1 MNLKALV
8 ECIHE
13 LQQDSE
19 AQSTFRSVFSTRLTP
34 TLLRGLG
41 LRASPRRRGG
51 CPELEFDTQMPKGLL
66 GEGKA
71 QALLAKAGGE
81 ETVYAR
87 PKLPKLD
94 RAPAGVRPFTRSEAL
109 AALGGGGAYTY
120 KSVGGGLYA
129 KVTRAILAEVDK
141 PPEPTPEEKRKR
153 AQRRRNHLSRENA
166 AATARSVADAK
177 KKATEA
183 VTRAHNQATRERQK
197 QEVEAIAERH
207 VQKAIAKSKKRVNLL
222 MQRGKKLAKLKSMG
236 SAQKKKA
243 KARKK
248 K

>member
-1 MNLKALV
+1 MNLKTLV

-87 PKLPKLD
+87 PKLD
-94 RAPAGVRPFTRSEAL
+94 RAPAGVQSFTRSQAL
-109 AALGGGGAYTY
+109 AALGGGDKF
-120 KSVGGGLYA
+120 KSVGGGRYI
-129 KVTRAILAEVDK
+129 KVTRAILADVDT
-141 PPEPTPEEKRKR
+141 PPPRPEPSEEERKR
-153 AQRRRNHLSRENA
+153 ARKRSRFLTEIQDA
-166 AATARSVADAK
+166 GERGRSADEAK
-177 KKATEA
+177 K
-183 VTRAHNQATRERQK
+183 RRSN
-197 QEVEAIAERH
+197 
-207 VQKAIAKSKKRVNLL
+207 
-222 MQRGKKLAKLKSMG
+222 
-236 SAQKKKA
+236 
-243 KARKK
+243 
-248 K
+248 

>member
-1 MNLKALV
+1 M
-8 ECIHE
+8 
-13 LQQDSE
+13 SE
-19 AQSTFRSVFSTRLTP
+19 AQSTFRSVCGTHSDTASRSGSG
-34 TLLRGLG
+34 GLS
-41 LRASPRRRGG
+41 ASPRRCGDSPG
-51 CPELEFDTQMPKGLL
+51 LAFKPAMPETVL

-71 QALLAKAGGE
+71 QALLAEAGSE
-81 ETVYAR
+81 QFYAR

-129 KVTRAILAEVDK
+129 TVTRAILAEVDK

-153 AQRRRNHLSRENA
+153 AQRRRHHLSRENA
-166 AATARSVADAK
+166 AETARSVADAK
-177 KKATEA
+177 KKTTEA
-183 VTRAHNQATRERQK
+183 RTRAFNQATRERQK
-197 QEVEAIAERH
+197 QEAEAIADRH
-207 VQKAIAKSKKRVNLL
+207 VQKAIAKSKTRANLL
-222 MQRGKKLAKLKSMG
+222 MQRGRGKKLAKLKSMG

>member
-1 MNLKALV
+1 M
-8 ECIHE
+8 
-13 LQQDSE
+13 SE
-19 AQSTFRSVFSTRLTP
+19 AQSTFRSVCGTHSDTASRSGSG
-34 TLLRGLG
+34 GLS
-41 LRASPRRRGG
+41 ASPRRHGDSPG
-51 CPELEFDTQMPKGLL
+51 LAFKPDMPETVL

-71 QALLAKAGGE
+71 QALLAEAGSE
-81 ETVYAR
+81 QFYAR